1 MDISLNKAE
10 LEKLVEIAIMAE
22 WVMTAHDY
30 EEEDGRRDDYI
41 KLIQKIYAHA
51 SKNGMKKEIDFMD
64 DIKEYMPNTDWEDQT
79 QAAEFIREYEEKTFW
94 DELIERLADR
104 DMNRKLGG
112 KKPAVS
118 KNTWRFTKN
127 SRQNTAKNLPKTSSK
142 TSKSSRLPKQSRLQ
156 RQNPAKA
163 LKQQLI
169 IMQVRPGFARP
180 YCIMIQP

>member
-1 MDISLNKAE
+1 MDISFSKAE

-64 DIKEYMPNTDWEDQT
+64 DIKEYMPNADWEDQT

-112 KKPAVS
+112 KKAGSFEEHMAIYEEFATKYGEEFAENELENLEVKQAGKAKPAAA
-118 KNTWRFTKN
+118 
-127 SRQNTAKNLPKTSSK
+127 AK
-142 TSKSSRLPKQSRLQ
+142 
-156 RQNPAKA
+156 
-163 LKQQLI
+163 
-169 IMQVRPGFARP
+169 PGKKR
-180 YCIMIQP
+180 